1 MSATSGVRLKEGGH
15 INRSLL
21 TLSTVIGKLSQL
33 PCNGHVT
40 SNHSTNTA
48 HTTPTP
54 APPPHI
60 PYRDST
66 LTRIL
71 EPALGGNSRTAIIAC
86 ITEVDSDTHTPPSN
100 TTASHRMTPTHRLG
114 RRTHLSMSDVYSPVV
129 FVLICR
135 ASVFI
140 AR

>member
-33 PCNGHVT
+33 PCNGNA
-40 SNHSTNTA
+40 SNLNTTTA
-48 HTTPTP
+48 HHTTTTQ
-54 APPPHI
+54 ATLPHI

-86 ITEVDSDTHTPPSN
+86 INEV
-100 TTASHRMTPTHRLG
+100 G
-114 RRTHLSMSDVYSPVV
+114 Q
-129 FVLICR
+129 
-135 ASVFI
+135 
-140 AR
+140 